1 MRTIG
6 PCLYACFV
14 FADEL
19 GGTSP
24 LQLLQDDFESSDQ
37 EIRLKALKRVKLVAD
52 VLGPEVTRS
61 ELIPFINSECL
72 LEAPSYGP
80 SQGVVMLENQMLFV
94 LRSRLHILPYV
105 PYHSAE
111 KENNSNG
118 MWRAVSLRFFYIR
131 VACLSQNGMSKLPIS
146 LCVCTCRAFSMQ
158 RVAVLGTTSS
168 SGVSMCDAHI
178 VWS

>member
-1 MRTIG
+1 
-6 PCLYACFV
+6 V

-72 LEAPSYGP
+72 LETPPYGS
-80 SQGVVMLENQMLFV
+80 SQVVVLETPLLLV
-94 LRSRLHILPYV
+94 LR
-105 PYHSAE
+105 
-111 KENNSNG
+111 
-118 MWRAVSLRFFYIR
+118 
-131 VACLSQNGMSKLPIS
+131 
-146 LCVCTCRAFSMQ
+146 
-158 RVAVLGTTSS
+158 
-168 SGVSMCDAHI
+168 
-178 VWS
+178 